1 MTAARLFY
9 FSFSIKDKRS
19 SENESAPQNTEFVGR
34 ILVSDKHLRFS
45 NLVGYKYDLLL
56 NEQKG
61 RLKPLNPFSD
71 DLQTF

>member
-45 NLVGYKYDLLL
+45 NLVGYKYPTYYLM
-56 NEQKG
+56 NK
-61 RLKPLNPFSD
+61 KVV
-71 DLQTF
+71 